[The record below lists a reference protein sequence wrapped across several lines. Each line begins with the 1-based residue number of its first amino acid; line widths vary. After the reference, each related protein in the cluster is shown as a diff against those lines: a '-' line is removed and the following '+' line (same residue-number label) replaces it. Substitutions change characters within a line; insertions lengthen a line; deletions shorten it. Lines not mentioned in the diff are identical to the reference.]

1 MTASHLSQSN
11 KKSKK
16 KLYSGVAALG
26 IADWLCLAAAP
37 AFAGMALLNSLF
49 RGHWIDMPCVADQGG
64 SLLNGMVP
72 MYLLMAAFHLTPW
85 LNLISSRNGGVR
97 QAESG

>member
-1 MTASHLSQSN
+1 MTASHLS
-11 KKSKK
+11 KSKK
-16 KLYSGVAALG
+16 KLNIGAAALG

-37 AFAGMALLNSLF
+37 IFAGMALLNGLSS
-49 RGHWIDMPCVADQGG
+49 GGMDMLCAPAQGG
-64 SLLNGMVP
+64 SPLSGMVP

-85 LNLISSRNGGVR
+85 LNLISSRNGGAG